1 MEYTKEEKQ
10 KYAEKFPKIDR
21 TIYGGYMWQ
30 NKYGLGELLGI
41 MNRYELI
48 KDFKNNFDNVPD
60 EPTANELNELLESVN
75 SQYRIFTY
83 NEGVELWTLVKS

>member
-1 MEYTKEEKQ
+1 MDYTKEEKQ

-30 NKYGLGELLGI
+30 YKYGLGEVLNVI
-41 MNRYELI
+41 SKHKLI
-48 KDFKNNFDNVPD
+48 KDFKNSFDNVSD
-60 EPTANELNELLESVN
+60 EPTASELNELLRSVN

-83 NEGVELWTLVKS
+83 NEGIELWAIVK